1 MPKASAFFA
10 LAILVLTSCHGLAV
24 SSSAT
29 ANPLPILTPT
39 LVKPSLIPRDTSVS
53 IEPPASATLA
63 PTTTPTIIS
72 SPTPQIEQMLL
83 QLINSETWPIRGL
96 DQDRV
101 VAWEAFA
108 RHVGELSSDELTLAQ
123 DLLLQWRTLQEAA
136 QIALVPTQLSVSYRV
151 AEFRHESGETH
162 LVLYGVVES
171 GQEEENGEQLFLVAR
186 DRRDRIAG
194 LVAAPLISGLRQR
207 ISSDGR
213 YVEYFDPKKGTVLL
227 YADARKLEMGY
238 GKEEALKKRLDELY
252 RKNHPYVIASLYPR
266 YFFPVQDVEASFYT
280 LEESLS
286 YSQILQMNEAF
297 ALYSRPKLEPLKR
310 AFFGKNTSVIIVE
323 RLPIA
328 VGLTYSG
335 TGVVELD
342 RRDLFGNKYYLAEV
356 LAHEGSHVLQG
367 RLTGKGDECQEIL
380 RREIGEAKIPP
391 DFWNWTAEELISN
404 LRDLRIG
411 AYHVSLWML
420 HQLGIQ
426 GREIQ
431 ILQEII
437 RTGSYNGVSVTPFC
451 KE

>member
-1 MPKASAFFA
+1 MRKTSAFFA
-10 LAILVLTSCHGLAV
+10 LATFILTSCQGLAV
-24 SSSAT
+24 SLPAT
-29 ANPLPILTPT
+29 ANPLTTPSAAEVILSPIPSNTAISIATKTPLTTSTPT
-39 LVKPSLIPRDTSVS
+39 SKL
-53 IEPPASATLA
+53 
-63 PTTTPTIIS
+63 TITN
-72 SPTPQIEQMLL
+72 SPTPQIERMLL
-83 QLINSETWPIRGL
+83 QLINSEAWPIIGL

-101 VAWEAFA
+101 TAWEAFA
-108 RHVGELSSDELTLAQ
+108 RHGDELSNDELTLAQ
-123 DLLLQWRTLQEAA
+123 DLLMQWHTLQEAA
-136 QIALVPTQLSVSYRV
+136 QIALVSAKSSVNYRV
-151 AEFRHESGETH
+151 AEFRHESGEAR
-162 LVLYGVVES
+162 LVLYATVES
-171 GQEEENGEQLFLVAR
+171 SQDEEDGEQLFLVAR
-186 DRRDRIAG
+186 NRRDRIAG
-194 LVAAPLISGLRQR
+194 LVAAPFINGLWQR

-213 YVEYFDPKKGTVLL
+213 YVEYFDPKKDTVLL

-238 GKEEALKKRLDELY
+238 GNEVALKKRLDELY

-280 LEESLS
+280 LEEALS

-297 ALYSRPKLEPLKR
+297 ALFSRPKLEPLKK
-310 AFFGKNTSVIIVE
+310 AFFGKNTSVMIVE
-323 RLPIA
+323 RLPTA

-367 RLTGKGDECQEIL
+367 RLKGKDACKEIL
-380 RREIGEAKIPP
+380 RREIGDAQIPP
-391 DFWNWTAEELISN
+391 DFWDWTADELISN

-411 AYHVSLWML
+411 AYHVSLWVL

-431 ILQEII
+431 ILQEVI
-437 RTGSYNGVSVTPFC
+437 RSGGYNGVSVTPFC